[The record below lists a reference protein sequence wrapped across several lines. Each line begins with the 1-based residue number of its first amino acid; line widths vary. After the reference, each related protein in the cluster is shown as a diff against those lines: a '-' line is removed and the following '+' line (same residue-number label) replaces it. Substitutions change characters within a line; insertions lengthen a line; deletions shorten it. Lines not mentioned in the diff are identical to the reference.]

1 MRRPTLLL
9 IGLISVRSCALSSPK
24 GFTVIELL
32 LGLVLFLGVHSL
44 RVFAPEWRARMLSNL
59 GEKKFKGL
67 VSIASLV
74 GFVLIIHGY
83 GLARLT
89 PQVLWVPPVATRHIA
104 VLLMLFAMIFLV
116 ATYFPGNH
124 IKARLHHP
132 MVVSVK
138 VWSVAHLIANG
149 MAADVLLFGGFLVW
163 AVLDFRA
170 ARQRDRAAA
179 PPSVETKLVETK
191 PVTLL
196 ATVMTIAIGAGLWFG
211 FVAYLHLKLFGV
223 SPLGTVSA
231 MAS

>member
-1 MRRPTLLL
+1 M
-9 IGLISVRSCALSSPK
+9 
-24 GFTVIELL
+24 IELL

-44 RVFAPEWRARMLSNL
+44 RVFAPEWRAGTFAKL

-89 PQVLWVPPVATRHIA
+89 PQVLWIPPVATRHIA
-104 VLLMLFAMIFLV
+104 ALLMLFAMIFLV

-124 IKARLHHP
+124 IKQRLHHP

-149 MAADVLLFGGFLVW
+149 MAADVLLFGSFLGW

-170 ARQRDRAAA
+170 ARQRDGAAQA
-179 PPSVETKLVETK
+179 ATAESKLVESQPAK
-191 PVTLL
+191 LS
-196 ATVMTIAIGAGLWFG
+196 ATVMTIILGAGLWFG

-223 SPLGTVSA
+223 SPLGTISKIGA
-231 MAS
+231 MGS

>member
-1 MRRPTLLL
+1 
-9 IGLISVRSCALSSPK
+9 
-24 GFTVIELL
+24 VIELL

-138 VWSVAHLIANG
+138 VWSVAHLIDNG

>member
-1 MRRPTLLL
+1 MH
-9 IGLISVRSCALSSPK
+9 SCALSWPR

-44 RVFAPEWRARMLSNL
+44 RVFAPEWRAGMLSNL

-89 PQVLWVPPVATRHIA
+89 PQVLWIPPVATRHIA

-116 ATYFPGNH
+116 ATYVPGNH
-124 IKARLHHP
+124 IKQRLHHP

-138 VWSVAHLIANG
+138 VWSVAHLLANG
-149 MAADVLLFGGFLVW
+149 MAADVVLFGSFLGW

-170 ARQRDRAAA
+170 ARQRDRAAQA
-179 PPSVETKLVETK
+179 ATVEPKLVETK
-191 PVTLL
+191 PATLR
-196 ATVMTIAIGAGLWFG
+196 ATVITIVVGAGLWLG
-211 FVAYLHLKLFGV
+211 FLTYLHLKLFGV
-223 SPLGTVSA
+223 SPLGTISTIGA
-231 MAS
+231 MGS

>member
-1 MRRPTLLL
+1 M
-9 IGLISVRSCALSSPK
+9 
-24 GFTVIELL
+24 IELV

-44 RVFAPEWRARMLSNL
+44 RVFAPEWRAATFDKL

-83 GLARLT
+83 GLARLS
-89 PQVLWVPPVATRHIA
+89 PHVLWIPPVATRHIA

-116 ATYFPGNH
+116 ATYVPGNH
-124 IKARLHHP
+124 IKQRLHHP
-132 MVVSVK
+132 MIVSVK

-149 MAADVLLFGGFLVW
+149 MAADVLLFGSFLVW
-163 AVLDFRA
+163 AVLNFRA

-179 PPSVETKLVETK
+179 ASPVETKAVETK
-191 PVTLL
+191 PATMF
-196 ATVMTIAIGAGLWFG
+196 ATVMTIVIGAGVWFG

-223 SPLGTVSA
+223 SPLGTVGA

>member
-1 MRRPTLLL
+1 M
-9 IGLISVRSCALSSPK
+9 
-24 GFTVIELL
+24 IELV

-44 RVFAPEWRARMLSNL
+44 RVFAPEWRAGTFDKL

-83 GLARLT
+83 GLARLS
-89 PQVLWVPPVATRHIA
+89 PHVLWIPPVATRHIA

-116 ATYFPGNH
+116 ATYVPGNH
-124 IKARLHHP
+124 IKQRLHHP
-132 MVVSVK
+132 MIVSVK

-149 MAADVLLFGGFLVW
+149 MAADVLLFGSFLVW

-179 PPSVETKLVETK
+179 PSPVETKAVETK
-191 PVTLL
+191 PATML
-196 ATVMTIAIGAGLWFG
+196 ATVMTIVIGAGVWFG

-223 SPLGTVSA
+223 SPLGTVGA

>member
-1 MRRPTLLL
+1 M
-9 IGLISVRSCALSSPK
+9 
-24 GFTVIELL
+24 IELV

-44 RVFAPEWRARMLSNL
+44 RVFAPEWRAGTFDKL

-83 GLARLT
+83 GLARLS
-89 PQVLWVPPVATRHIA
+89 PHVLWIPPVATRHIA

-116 ATYFPGNH
+116 ATYVPGNH
-124 IKARLHHP
+124 IKQRLHHP
-132 MVVSVK
+132 MIVSVK

-149 MAADVLLFGGFLVW
+149 MAADVLLFGSFLVW

-170 ARQRDRAAA
+170 ARQRDSAATS
-179 PPSVETKLVETK
+179 PMVEAK
-191 PVTLL
+191 PATLPATIVTI
-196 ATVMTIAIGAGLWFG
+196 VVGAGLWFG

-223 SPLGTVSA
+223 SPLGTVGA

>member
-1 MRRPTLLL
+1 M
-9 IGLISVRSCALSSPK
+9 
-24 GFTVIELL
+24 IELL

-89 PQVLWVPPVATRHIA
+89 PQVLWIPPVATRHTA

>member
-1 MRRPTLLL
+1 
-9 IGLISVRSCALSSPK
+9 
-24 GFTVIELL
+24 VIELL

>member
-1 MRRPTLLL
+1 M
-9 IGLISVRSCALSSPK
+9 
-24 GFTVIELL
+24 IELL

-44 RVFAPEWRARMLSNL
+44 RVFAPEWRAGMLSNL

-83 GLARLT
+83 GIARLT
-89 PQVLWVPPVATRHIA
+89 PQVLWIPPVATRHIA

-116 ATYFPGNH
+116 ATYVPGNH

-138 VWSVAHLIANG
+138 VWSIAHLIANG
-149 MAADVLLFGGFLVW
+149 MAADVLLFGSFLGW

-179 PPSVETKLVETK
+179 SPPIETKGVEKK
-191 PVTLL
+191 PATLL
-196 ATVMTIAIGAGLWFG
+196 ATIMTIVIGTGLWFG
-211 FVAYLHLKLFGV
+211 FVTYLHLKLFGV
-223 SPLGTVSA
+223 SPLGTVGA
-231 MAS
+231 MTS

>member
-1 MRRPTLLL
+1 M
-9 IGLISVRSCALSSPK
+9 
-24 GFTVIELL
+24 IELG

-44 RVFAPEWRARMLSNL
+44 RIFAPEWRAATFDEL

-83 GLARLT
+83 GLARLN
-89 PQVLWVPPVATRHIA
+89 PQVLWIPPVATRHIA

-116 ATYFPGNH
+116 ATYVPGNH
-124 IKARLHHP
+124 IKQRLHHP

-170 ARQRDRAAA
+170 ARQRDRAATS
-179 PPSVETKLVETK
+179 PLVEAK
-191 PVTLL
+191 RPTLP
-196 ATVMTIAIGAGLWFG
+196 ATITTIVIGAGLWFG

-223 SPLGTVSA
+223 SPLGTVGA
-231 MAS
+231 IAS

>member
-1 MRRPTLLL
+1 M
-9 IGLISVRSCALSSPK
+9 
-24 GFTVIELL
+24 IELL

-138 VWSVAHLIANG
+138 VWSDHRLPIERKAEA
-149 MAADVLLFGGFLVW
+149 
-163 AVLDFRA
+163 
-170 ARQRDRAAA
+170 
-179 PPSVETKLVETK
+179 
-191 PVTLL
+191 
-196 ATVMTIAIGAGLWFG
+196 
-211 FVAYLHLKLFGV
+211 
-223 SPLGTVSA
+223 
-231 MAS
+231 

>member
-1 MRRPTLLL
+1 
-9 IGLISVRSCALSSPK
+9 
-24 GFTVIELL
+24 VIELL

-44 RVFAPEWRARMLSNL
+44 RVFAPEWRAGTFAKL

-89 PQVLWVPPVATRHIA
+89 PQVLWIPPVATRHIA
-104 VLLMLFAMIFLV
+104 ALLMLFAMIFLV

-124 IKARLHHP
+124 IKQRLHHP

-149 MAADVLLFGGFLVW
+149 MAADVLLFGSFLGW

-170 ARQRDRAAA
+170 ARQRDRAAQA
-179 PPSVETKLVETK
+179 ATAESKLVESQPAK
-191 PVTLL
+191 LS
-196 ATVMTIAIGAGLWFG
+196 ATVMTIILGAGLWFG

-223 SPLGTVSA
+223 SPLGTISKIGA
-231 MAS
+231 MGS

>member
-1 MRRPTLLL
+1 
-9 IGLISVRSCALSSPK
+9 
-24 GFTVIELL
+24 VIELL

-89 PQVLWVPPVATRHIA
+89 PQVLWIPPVATRHTA

>member
-1 MRRPTLLL
+1 
-9 IGLISVRSCALSSPK
+9 
-24 GFTVIELL
+24 VIELL

-44 RVFAPEWRARMLSNL
+44 RVFAPAWRAGMLSNL

-89 PQVLWVPPVATRHIA
+89 PQVLWIPPVATRHIA

-116 ATYFPGNH
+116 ATYVPGNH

-191 PVTLL
+191 PATLL
-196 ATVMTIAIGAGLWFG
+196 ATVITIVIGAGLWFG

>member
-1 MRRPTLLL
+1 M
-9 IGLISVRSCALSSPK
+9 
-24 GFTVIELL
+24 IELG

-44 RVFAPEWRARMLSNL
+44 RVFAPEWRAATFDKL

-83 GLARLT
+83 GLARLN
-89 PQVLWVPPVATRHIA
+89 PQVLWIPPVATRHIA

-116 ATYFPGNH
+116 ATYIPGNH
-124 IKARLHHP
+124 VKQRLHHP

-149 MAADVLLFGGFLVW
+149 MAADVLLFGSFLVW

-170 ARQRDRAAA
+170 ARQRDRAAT
-179 PPSVETKLVETK
+179 PPLVEAK
-191 PVTLL
+191 RPTLS
-196 ATVMTIAIGAGLWFG
+196 ATIMTIMIGAGLWFG

-223 SPLGTVSA
+223 SPLGTVGA

>member
-1 MRRPTLLL
+1 M
-9 IGLISVRSCALSSPK
+9 
-24 GFTVIELL
+24 IELL

>member
-1 MRRPTLLL
+1 
-9 IGLISVRSCALSSPK
+9 
-24 GFTVIELL
+24 VIELL

-124 IKARLHHP
+124 IKKRLHHP

-138 VWSVAHLIANG
+138 VCSVAHLIANG
-149 MAADVLLFGGFLVW
+149 MAADVLLFGSFLAW

>member
-1 MRRPTLLL
+1 
-9 IGLISVRSCALSSPK
+9 
-24 GFTVIELL
+24 VIELL

-89 PQVLWVPPVATRHIA
+89 PQVLWIPPVATRHTA

-149 MAADVLLFGGFLVW
+149 MAADVLLFGSFLVW

>member
-1 MRRPTLLL
+1 
-9 IGLISVRSCALSSPK
+9 
-24 GFTVIELL
+24 VIELL

-44 RVFAPEWRARMLSNL
+44 RVFAPEWRARMLSHL

-89 PQVLWVPPVATRHIA
+89 PQVLWIPPVATRHIA

-116 ATYFPGNH
+116 ATYVPGNL

-138 VWSVAHLIANG
+138 VWSIAHLIANG
-149 MAADVLLFGGFLVW
+149 MAADVLLFGSFLGW

-170 ARQRDRAAA
+170 ARQRDRIAAS
-179 PPSVETKLVETK
+179 PPIETKGVEKK
-191 PVTLL
+191 PATLL
-196 ATVMTIAIGAGLWFG
+196 ATIMTIVIGTGLWFG
-211 FVAYLHLKLFGV
+211 FVTYLHLKLFGV
-223 SPLGTVSA
+223 SPLGTIGA
-231 MAS
+231 MTS

>member
-1 MRRPTLLL
+1 M
-9 IGLISVRSCALSSPK
+9 
-24 GFTVIELL
+24 IELL

-89 PQVLWVPPVATRHIA
+89 PQVLWIPPVATRHIA

-116 ATYFPGNH
+116 ATYVPGNH